1 MSLKI
6 YEEMLGFYDNRN
18 TSKFYLDYFKAIRPA
33 KIKASDNGVVEVL
46 TINFAHM
53 APGKCDFCGGRLGH

>member
-1 MSLKI
+1 
-6 YEEMLGFYDNRN
+6 MLGFYDNRN
-18 TSKFYLDYFKAIRPA
+18 TNKFHLDYFKAIRPA

-53 APGKCDFCGGRLGH
+53 APGKCDFCGGQHSH